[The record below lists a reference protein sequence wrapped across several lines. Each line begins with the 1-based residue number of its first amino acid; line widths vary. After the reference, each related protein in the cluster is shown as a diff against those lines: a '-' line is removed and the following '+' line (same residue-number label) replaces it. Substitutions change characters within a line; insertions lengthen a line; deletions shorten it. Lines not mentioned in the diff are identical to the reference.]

1 MNIQHAS
8 LLTLIYR
15 SFDIEPGKIVNQ
27 PKWLNSDLWDITGKA
42 STDANAGP
50 PIPGRRVDLD
60 LEDVK
65 EMLRSLLADRFK
77 LTTHMDTRPAEVY
90 ALVAAGPK
98 MKKADPANHPACQVG
113 RMAPLNPGN

>member
-1 MNIQHAS
+1 VNIQHAS

-15 SFDIEPGKIVNQ
+15 SFDTEPGKIVNQ
-27 PKWLNSDLWDITGKA
+27 PKWLNSDLWDITGRA
-42 STDANAGP
+42 ATDANAGP
-50 PIPGRRVDLD
+50 PIPARRVDLD